1 MYKNVIFDIG
11 NVLLSFN
18 PKEYLKEKIQ
28 EEKLENLYKE
38 IFQSEEWVMLDRG
51 TIKEEEAINNII
63 KRNMDYSNDIKLAFK
78 DWYDILKPIDKTI
91 EILQELKNNGYN
103 IFYLSNFHDLAFNHV
118 KMKNEFFNLFDGGVV
133 SFEEKL
139 IKPEEDIY
147 KLILSRY
154 KLIAKESI
162 FIDDTKINLEG
173 AEKVGIN
180 TLLFSTPEKLR
191 NDLRELN
198 INI

>member
-1 MYKNVIFDIG
+1 MYKNIIFDIG
-11 NVLLSFN
+11 NVLLSFD

-63 KRNMDYSNDIKLAFK
+63 KRNTDYSNDIKLAFK

-91 EILQELKNNGYN
+91 EILQGLKNNGYN

-118 KMKNEFFNLFDGGVV
+118 KMKNKFFNLFDGGVV
-133 SFEEKL
+133 SFEEKI

-147 KLILSRY
+147 NLILSRY

>member
-1 MYKNVIFDIG
+1 MYKNIIFDIG

-63 KRNMDYSNDIKLAFK
+63 KRNTDYSNDIKLAFK

-91 EILQELKNNGYN
+91 EILQDLKNNGYN

-133 SFEEKL
+133 SFEEKI

-147 KLILSRY
+147 NLILSRY

-173 AEKVGIN
+173 AENVGIN
-180 TLLFSTPEKLR
+180 TLLFSTPENLK

>member
-1 MYKNVIFDIG
+1 VYKNIIFDIG

-51 TIKEEEAINNII
+51 TITENEAINKIIERNI
-63 KRNMDYSNDIKLAFK
+63 DYGDDIKLVFE
-78 DWYDILKPIDKTI
+78 DWYDILKPIDETI
-91 EILQELKNNGYN
+91 EILKDLKNNDYK
-103 IFYLSNFHDLAFNHV
+103 IFYLSNFHDLAFKQV
-118 KMKNEFFNLFDGGVV
+118 KEKNTFFELFNGGIV
-133 SFEEKL
+133 SYEEKL

-147 KLILSRY
+147 KLILDRY
-154 KLIAKESI
+154 QLIPNESI
-162 FIDDTKINLEG
+162 FIDDTKINIEG
-173 AEKVGIN
+173 AEKLGIN
-180 TLLFSTPEKLR
+180 TLLFNTPEELR
-191 NDLRELN
+191 SDLRKLN